1 MTEDLTPRQL
11 AIRRRELAVDFRDN
25 CVRIGEIKQ
34 AKAFEIIKIRADVK
48 SDAQAERIWETTDM
62 GQEEL
67 KLTYK
72 NKGLIELIRSLK
84 TEIDIKNNEAFG
96 TY

>member
-1 MTEDLTPRQL
+1 MTEEITPMQL
-11 AIRRRELAVDFRDN
+11 AVRRRELAVDFKEN
-25 CVRIGEIKQ
+25 CERLGEIKQ
-34 AKAFEIIKIRADVK
+34 EKAFEIIKIRADVN
-48 SDAQAERIWETTDM
+48 SDAQAERIWETTEL

-67 KLTYK
+67 KLTFK